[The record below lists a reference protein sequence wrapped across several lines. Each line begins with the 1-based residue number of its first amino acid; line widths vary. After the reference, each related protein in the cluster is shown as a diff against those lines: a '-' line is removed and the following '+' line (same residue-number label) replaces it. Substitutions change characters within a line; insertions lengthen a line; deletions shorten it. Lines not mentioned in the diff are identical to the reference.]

1 VTKSDFIDWKRHPVT
16 EELLGELRQRIE
28 GLKDEL
34 VYAEDA
40 RTIAIKQGA
49 IMAYSDILDTKP
61 EETHGN

>member
-1 VTKSDFIDWKRHPVT
+1 MTKQDYIDWIRHPVT
-16 EELLGELRQRIE
+16 EEVWGELRQRVQ

-49 IMAYSDILDTKP
+49 IIAYSDILDTKP
-61 EETHGN
+61 EETQ